1 MDTTTAQ
8 QAHAKVITKAFEW
21 LQEYR
26 RLINETQHSGPQRAG
41 SPYEDWATLT
51 IVYMLLG
58 FSRNMFPMTQ
68 LRETVHTPEDFVAK
82 VGDALKALEAEAPKV
97 GDNLTALEAE
107 PLQ

>member
-1 MDTTTAQ
+1 MPTIAQ
-8 QAHAKVITKAFEW
+8 QTHAEVIAKASEW
-21 LQEYR
+21 LQTYR
-26 RLINETQHSGPQRAG
+26 SLINEAQHSLPRRTG

-68 LRETVHTPEDFVAK
+68 LRETVHTPEDFVSK

-97 GDNLTALEAE
+97 GDALKALEAE